1 MNFFLEISKNKI
13 FIITVITWFITQL
26 TKVFIGLVRE
36 KKFNF
41 KWLVGTGGMPSS
53 HCAGA
58 AALAT
63 SLGMEFGFDSSVF
76 AIGII
81 FAIVTMFD
89 AQGARRAVGK
99 QAGILNRIVEDIYF
113 KKPIKEER
121 LLELVGHTPVQVL
134 AGALYGVFLAWFLY
148 KHM

>member
-13 FIITVITWFITQL
+13 FIITVITWFITQI

-134 AGALYGVFLAWFLY
+134 AGALYGAFLSWFLY